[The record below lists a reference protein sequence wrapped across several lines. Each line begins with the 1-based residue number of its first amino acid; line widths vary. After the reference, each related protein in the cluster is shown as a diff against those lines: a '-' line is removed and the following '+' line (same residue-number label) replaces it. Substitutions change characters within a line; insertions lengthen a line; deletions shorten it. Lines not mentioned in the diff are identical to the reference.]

1 MEAVGSPVG
10 AIQSGK
16 SREQPLELSSVGC
29 LHAIV
34 IAFFAVGFC
43 KSSAKQCVI

>member
-34 IAFFAVGFC
+34 IAF
-43 KSSAKQCVI
+43 SPWDSANHQRNNV